1 MIKIQKITI
10 QGIKSHKNTTIS
22 LENYNTIVGENNSG
36 KSNILFAIQWFFNE
50 LKIKK
55 NDVKRGYEGIPS
67 VKILFSFDD
76 EEEVPKNVF
85 NEEYEIV
92 KGKYEI
98 EAYLKGF
105 TSKSHGPKHRLV
117 KEGLEFKSVTT
128 KNLTNLVDVIFMPSI
143 RELNDEFK
151 FTTNS
156 TINKLVS
163 NYVIDRIKNEDLK
176 NSRYKEVEK
185 SIKNLSDYM
194 AEGETGAFEQLKSS
208 LKNYMLD
215 YNNIELKFK
224 LEPPEMD
231 KLVKDSFEPYI
242 ESNGEELSV
251 DSQGMGYQR
260 SLIFSLICNMA
271 DIKVN
276 PSKMILYLIEEPEI
290 FLHPNHQTHFR
301 NKLTDLSE
309 ERNNQIILTSHSP
322 YFLNNVKNYSQ
333 IKRIY
338 INRNNS
344 VLKEL
349 TNDYIDKIRK
359 NNGKLMIEAKNAHRK
374 SIGKQE
380 WTESELSS
388 LAKEIELSDELRYLL
403 WIDPLRANAFLSKKV
418 ILVEGPTE
426 KAFFSFIFDNELG
439 IFCNEKKTSE
449 IAVIDTVGKYHFYK
463 FANLL
468 HKLDIPTWIL
478 YDSDVDDNGNN
489 INERTSISHQKLNE
503 YIENLKQEGI
513 IKDCLK
519 NHPDLEKSLGLKKD
533 YGSPDISIYQK
544 LEKNDEDCITS
555 DKYNEIKR
563 FIENI
568 LNYEV

>member
-1 MIKIQKITI
+1 M
-10 QGIKSHKNTTIS
+10 
-22 LENYNTIVGENNSG
+22 
-36 KSNILFAIQWFFNE
+36 
-50 LKIKK
+50 
-55 NDVKRGYEGIPS
+55 PS
-67 VKILFSFDD
+67 VKILFSFDED
-76 EEEVPKNVF
+76 EEAPNNVF
-85 NEEYEIV
+85 NKEYEIS
-92 KGKYEI
+92 KGKFEI
-98 EAYLKGF
+98 EAYLDKF
-105 TSKSHGPKHRLV
+105 TSKTHGPKHRLV
-117 KEGLEFKSVTT
+117 KDGLEFKSVTSR
-128 KNLTNLVDVIFMPSI
+128 NLLNLVDIIFMPSI
-143 RELNDEFK
+143 RELNDEIK
-151 FTTNS
+151 FTANS

-163 NYVIDRIKNEDLK
+163 NYVIDRIKSENLK
-176 NSRYKEVEK
+176 TSRYEEVEK
-185 SIKNLSDYM
+185 SIKKLSDYM
-194 AEGETGAFEQLKSS
+194 AKGETGAFEQLKSS

-215 YNNIELKFK
+215 YNNIELKFR

-309 ERNNQIILTSHSP
+309 EMNNQIILTSHSP

-338 INRNNS
+338 INGNNS
-344 VLKEL
+344 ILKEL

-359 NNGKLMIEAKNAHRK
+359 DNGKLMVEAKNAHRK
-374 SIGKQE
+374 SIGKPE
-380 WTESELSS
+380 WTESKLSS
-388 LAKEIELSDELRYLL
+388 LSEEIEEADELRYLL

-426 KAFFSFIFDNELG
+426 KAFFSFIFDNQLS
-439 IFCNEKKTSE
+439 IFCSEKKTSE

-468 HKLDIPTWIL
+468 NKLAIPTWIM
-478 YDSDVDDNGNN
+478 YDSDVKDDGNN

-503 YIENLKQEGI
+503 YIENLKEEGI

-519 NHPDLEKSLGLKKD
+519 NHPDLEKSLGLEKD
-533 YGSPDISIYQK
+533 YSSPDISIYQK
-544 LEKNDEDCITS
+544 LEKNDKDCLTS
-555 DKYNEIKR
+555 SKYDEIKV
-563 FIENI
+563 FVENI
-568 LNYEV
+568 LDYEV

>member
-1 MIKIQKITI
+1 M
-10 QGIKSHKNTTIS
+10 S

-50 LKIKK
+50 IKIQKK
-55 NDVKRGYEGIPS
+55 DINKGYSGLPS
-67 VKILFSFDD
+67 VKILFSFD
-76 EEEVPKNVF
+76 ENEEVPQNVF
-85 NEEYEIV
+85 NEEYEIEN
-92 KGKYEI
+92 GKYEI
-98 EAYLKGF
+98 EAYLQRF
-105 TSKSHGPKHRLV
+105 TSKSHAPKHRLL
-117 KEGLEFKSVTT
+117 KEGLEPKSITT
-128 KNLTNLVDVIFMPSI
+128 KNLTNLVDVVFIPSV
-143 RELNDEFK
+143 RELDDEFK
-151 FTTNS
+151 FTANS
-156 TINKLVS
+156 TINMLVS
-163 NYVIDRIKNEDLK
+163 NYIIDRIKNEDLK
-176 NSRYKEVEK
+176 NSRYKKVER
-185 SIKNLSDYM
+185 SIKELSNYM
-194 AEGETGAFEQLKSS
+194 SEGETGAFEQLKSS

-215 YNNIELKFK
+215 YNNIKLEFR

-242 ESNGEELSV
+242 ESNGEELTV

-271 DIKVN
+271 DIKLN

-309 ERNNQIILTSHSP
+309 ETNNQIILTSHSP
-322 YFLNNVKNYSQ
+322 YFLNNIKNYSQ
-333 IKRIY
+333 IKRVY
-338 INRNNS
+338 INGNNS

-349 TNDYIDKIRK
+349 TNDYIDQIRK
-359 NNGKLMIEAKNAHRK
+359 NNGELMVDAKNTYRISARK
-374 SIGKQE
+374 PE
-380 WTESELSS
+380 WTESKLNS
-388 LAKEIELSDELRYLL
+388 LAIEIEKADEFRYLL

-439 IFCNEKKTSE
+439 AFSNDKITSE

-468 HKLDIPTWIL
+468 YKLDIPTWIV
-478 YDSDVDDNGNN
+478 YDSDVDEEGNN

-503 YIENLKQEGI
+503 YIEKLKRDGI

-519 NHPDLEKSLGLKKD
+519 NHPDLEKSLGIKKD
-533 YGSPDISIYQK
+533 YSAPDISIYQK
-544 LEKNDEDCITS
+544 LEKDDENCLTS
-555 DKYNEIKR
+555 AKYNEIKN
-563 FIENI
+563 FVENI
-568 LNYEV
+568 VNYEI